1 MTRALNPSYGGGSTG
16 KVDVHV
22 FCEGSKLCDDLERT
36 FMGPDPIAVG
46 RSPSNAKHIASQYR
60 LRHHSYRSRH
70 SRRAIHRPWDESS
83 HESSR
88 YMVGGTPRCITK
100 EGVGLG
106 QTVRATRALRQRCI
120 PPCLIMGLQ
129 VLVTHFSWYRY
140 IRKHVVLQRRIP
152 CLHNYGC

>member
-1 MTRALNPSYGGGSTG
+1 VTRALNPSYGGASTG

-22 FCEGSKLCDDLERT
+22 FCEGFELCVDLERT

-70 SRRAIHRPWDESS
+70 SRRAEDRPWDESS

-88 YMVGGTPRCITK
+88 YIVGGTPQCITR
-100 EGVGLG
+100 EGGDLG
-106 QTVRATRALRQRCI
+106 QTVRATHALRRRCI

-129 VLVTHFSWYRY
+129 VLVTHFSWFRY
-140 IRKHVVLQRRIP
+140 VCKHGILQWWIP
-152 CLHNYGC
+152 CLHNYG